1 MGRLFSVA
9 ALFGVLAVTA
19 ACYAQAAPT
28 AAEVE
33 TKFSKILRNTKISSI
48 KEAPA
53 KGLYEIIAGPN
64 VFYYSPA
71 GEGHL
76 IFGQVVD
83 KNGTNLT
90 AEIQNKLRAE
100 FQKQQEERA
109 QALLKNLPLD
119 KAIKVGSGPN
129 VVIEFTDPDC
139 PFCRRVDDFLSK
151 RTGVTRYVF
160 LFPLDQ
166 LHPNARA
173 KSIYA
178 LNSKNQAGA
187 LREIFSTKYDKG
199 GLPITREDFEKY
211 PDAVNRLAEG
221 MKIGQQLGV
230 QGTPMLFVNGS
241 MVNGAD
247 TNKIQQLL
255 KK

>member
-1 MGRLFSVA
+1 MRRFFSVA

-19 ACYAQAAPT
+19 ACYAQTPT
-28 AAEVE
+28 TSEVE
-33 TKFSKILRNTKISSI
+33 TKFAKILRNTKITSI

-53 KGLYEIIAGPN
+53 KGLYEVIAGPN

-76 IFGQVVD
+76 VFGQIVD

-100 FQKQQEERA
+100 AQKQQEERA
-109 QALLKNLPLD
+109 KAILKDLPLD
-119 KAIKVGSGPN
+119 KAIKVGNGPN
-129 VVIEFTDPDC
+129 VIIEFTDPDC
-139 PFCRRVDDFLSK
+139 PFCRRVDEFLVK
-151 RTGVTRYVF
+151 RTDITRYVF
-160 LFPLDQ
+160 LHPLDQ

-178 LNSKNQAGA
+178 LSSKDQAAA

-199 GLPITREDFEKY
+199 GLPITSADFDKHA
-211 PDAVNRLAEG
+211 DAVERLAAG
-221 MKIGQQLGV
+221 MEVGRKIGV
-230 QGTPMLFVNGS
+230 QGTPLLFVNGS